1 MCVFPVSWNWLAR
14 GNFLEPNVFFPPHAF
29 SFFFFRVMFVI
40 VISHFTEKMSKNVIV
55 AVVTL
60 SKRIFDS
67 SAKNPFFEKFF
78 LNESQIEGGFE
89 RIEVKRDN
97 NNDNYDCAMQ
107 ILFRGNSLNRDNC
120 LHINIKRFVIRG
132 GLMQHCGIV
141 YAIYRYIYTK

>member
-14 GNFLEPNVFFPPHAF
+14 GNFLEPNVFFPPPRFFVFLF
-29 SFFFFRVMFVI
+29 SRDVCNRD
-40 VISHFTEKMSKNVIV
+40 FTEKMSKNVIV

-60 SKRIFDS
+60 LKRIFDS

-120 LHINIKRFVIRG
+120 LHINIKRLLFEAV
-132 GLMQHCGIV
+132 
-141 YAIYRYIYTK
+141 

>member
-1 MCVFPVSWNWLAR
+1 MF
-14 GNFLEPNVFFPPHAF
+14 FFPPTLFRF
-29 SFFFFRVMFVI
+29 SFFLFSRDVCNRD
-40 VISHFTEKMSKNVIV
+40 FTEKMSKNVIV

-120 LHINIKRFVIRG
+120 LHINIKRLLFEAV
-132 GLMQHCGIV
+132 
-141 YAIYRYIYTK
+141 